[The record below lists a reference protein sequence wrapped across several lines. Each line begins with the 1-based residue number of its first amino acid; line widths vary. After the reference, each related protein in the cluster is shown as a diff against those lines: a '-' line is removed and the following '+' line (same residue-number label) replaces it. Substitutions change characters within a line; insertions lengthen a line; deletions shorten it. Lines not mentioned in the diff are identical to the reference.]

1 MWSRRDC
8 QDPGQ
13 RGRRLPSAGESG
25 LYSRGRRQRDLP
37 TGAAPGP
44 PRPRAA
50 GSRKCGDAAE
60 PGEGSRCAR
69 GRVTVRAGSEPG
81 RPGSEFPTTAQ
92 SQTPGPAPEAKKGAR
107 ARRQEGLLEERR
119 GRGRCCCRL
128 PAMRTV
134 YCMNEAEIVD
144 VALGILI
151 EGRKQEKPLEQLPL
165 AGADKPEQSPA
176 SSAPPSPSPRG
187 SRSEDSEDEDC
198 GEDGPPPGPAGSDS
212 ACGRELEEDQDA
224 LKYVR
229 EIFFS

>member
-1 MWSRRDC
+1 MEDLKSENKKRV
-8 QDPGQ
+8 
-13 RGRRLPSAGESG
+13 LPAWM
-25 LYSRGRRQRDLP
+25 
-37 TGAAPGP
+37 
-44 PRPRAA
+44 
-50 GSRKCGDAAE
+50 
-60 PGEGSRCAR
+60 
-69 GRVTVRAGSEPG
+69 
-81 RPGSEFPTTAQ
+81 TAQ
-92 SQTPGPAPEAKKGAR
+92 VADKRTVQVKTPK
-107 ARRQEGLLEERR
+107 RRRTAMVPVAAA
-119 GRGRCCCRL
+119 RL
-128 PAMRTV
+128 PATRTV

-176 SSAPPSPSPRG
+176 SSAPSSPSPRG

-212 ACGRELEEDQDA
+212 ACGSGLEEDQDA

>member
-151 EGRKQEKPLEQLPL
+151 EGLSARDMRFCDATWYVCQRSPLPPYLCPTVHVL
-165 AGADKPEQSPA
+165 MMGSNGRLVLCSADQIHT
-176 SSAPPSPSPRG
+176 RG
-187 SRSEDSEDEDC
+187 SKRWKEE
-198 GEDGPPPGPAGSDS
+198 
-212 ACGRELEEDQDA
+212 GR
-224 LKYVR
+224 
-229 EIFFS
+229 

>member
-1 MWSRRDC
+1 MEDLKSENKKRV
-8 QDPGQ
+8 
-13 RGRRLPSAGESG
+13 LPAWM
-25 LYSRGRRQRDLP
+25 
-37 TGAAPGP
+37 
-44 PRPRAA
+44 
-50 GSRKCGDAAE
+50 
-60 PGEGSRCAR
+60 
-69 GRVTVRAGSEPG
+69 
-81 RPGSEFPTTAQ
+81 TAQ
-92 SQTPGPAPEAKKGAR
+92 VAEKRMVQVKTPK
-107 ARRQEGLLEERR
+107 RRTATVPVAAA
-119 GRGRCCCRL
+119 RL

-151 EGRKQEKPLEQLPL
+151 EQGRKQEKPLEQLPL

>member
-37 TGAAPGP
+37 TGGAPGP

-92 SQTPGPAPEAKKGAR
+92 NQTPGPAPEAKKGAR
-107 ARRQEGLLEERR
+107 ARRQEALLEERR
-119 GRGRCCCRL
+119 GRGRCCCR
-128 PAMRTV
+128 
-134 YCMNEAEIVD
+134 N
-144 VALGILI
+144 
-151 EGRKQEKPLEQLPL
+151 
-165 AGADKPEQSPA
+165 
-176 SSAPPSPSPRG
+176 
-187 SRSEDSEDEDC
+187 
-198 GEDGPPPGPAGSDS
+198 
-212 ACGRELEEDQDA
+212 
-224 LKYVR
+224 
-229 EIFFS
+229 

>member
-1 MWSRRDC
+1 
-8 QDPGQ
+8 
-13 RGRRLPSAGESG
+13 
-25 LYSRGRRQRDLP
+25 
-37 TGAAPGP
+37 
-44 PRPRAA
+44 
-50 GSRKCGDAAE
+50 
-60 PGEGSRCAR
+60 
-69 GRVTVRAGSEPG
+69 
-81 RPGSEFPTTAQ
+81 
-92 SQTPGPAPEAKKGAR
+92 
-107 ARRQEGLLEERR
+107 
-119 GRGRCCCRL
+119 
-128 PAMRTV
+128 MRTV